1 MRQRAEIA
9 AAEGQDAAELAA
21 LARQCFPDP
30 WSEGIFRQTLC
41 CCYNRIWC
49 ARQNGTLCGYVA
61 VSRTGD
67 AVNLDDIAVHPDFRR
82 QGIGRQLLDFAH
94 RQFPAQEFWLE
105 VRESN
110 APAIALYQSEGY
122 AQAGFRKRYYH
133 NPEEGAVLMTR
144 TVKRN
149 GEEKD
154 ADIRN

>member
-1 MRQRAEIA
+1 MRQRVEIS

-21 LARQCFPDP
+21 LAKQCFPDP

-61 VSRTGD
+61 VSHTGN

-94 RQFPAQEFWLE
+94 GKFPAQEFALP
-105 VRESN
+105 VRG
-110 APAIALYQSEGY
+110 LC
-122 AQAGFRKRYYH
+122 AGGL
-133 NPEEGAVLMTR
+133 PEAVLPQSGGGR
-144 TVKRN
+144 C
-149 GEEKD
+149 
-154 ADIRN
+154 ADDTNRKTKWRRERC

>member
-1 MRQRAEIA
+1 MRQRVEIA

-21 LARQCFPDP
+21 LARRCFPDP

-61 VSRTGD
+61 VSHTGD

-110 APAIALYQSEGY
+110 APAIALY
-122 AQAGFRKRYYH
+122 AKHGFRPVGKRKNYYDA
-133 NPEEGAVLMTR
+133 PKEDAVLMTCYL
-144 TVKRN
+144 K
-149 GEEKD
+149 
-154 ADIRN
+154 